1 MGASLGSAVL
11 VSATMSIGMAGG
23 LFVYASEA
31 DERVGAQELLA
42 EDAPANI
49 ALVEADDDV
58 DPADAPDRPLLPIEI
73 ADGADAPLTS
83 IVPAP
88 AALLDE
94 LEEDPDRIILGGQ
107 PPATTTTVPGA
118 APTTTIDAGGIDAG
132 DAGDIAGP
140 TTTVARGQIDDDDAP
155 TTTTTT
161 ARPADQGGEGQP
173 TTTTMLATPPTTAP
187 TTTTTRPAEP
197 IEEPG
202 AGDGYRLVWADEF
215 ESFDTTSWTKE
226 HSTYGD
232 GNNELQCYLP
242 ENVTIVD
249 GVLRLTAT
257 DAPAACP
264 WETRDYGSGMV
275 RTRDK
280 IDWTRGRFEVRA
292 KMPAG
297 QGFWPAA
304 WMSPTDS
311 VYGRWPNSGEI
322 DIVEALGHRTNRII
336 GSLHWMTNDGHRV
349 KNREYFAET
358 GFTGDWHTYSLTWEE
373 GLFIWEVD
381 GIEYH
386 RVDTWD
392 SAVGAGDAPF
402 DQPFYLKLN
411 LAVGGRAPGSPDAT
425 TPFPSHY
432 EIDWVRVYQR

>member
-1 MGASLGSAVL
+1 MSMPLIITTTTTPGVTPTTTRFDDVPALAAPTTAV
-11 VSATMSIGMAGG
+11 AAP
-23 LFVYASEA
+23 
-31 DERVGAQELLA
+31 A
-42 EDAPANI
+42 ED
-49 ALVEADDDV
+49 
-58 DPADAPDRPLLPIEI
+58 
-73 ADGADAPLTS
+73 G
-83 IVPAP
+83 
-88 AALLDE
+88 
-94 LEEDPDRIILGGQ
+94 RI
-107 PPATTTTVPGA
+107 ATTTTVA
-118 APTTTIDAGGIDAG
+118 
-132 DAGDIAGP
+132 
-140 TTTVARGQIDDDDAP
+140 
-155 TTTTTT
+155 
-161 ARPADQGGEGQP
+161 ARPAEPRD
-173 TTTTMLATPPTTAP
+173 AIVS
-187 TTTTTRPAEP
+187 TTTTTRPAAAP
-197 IEEPG
+197 TTTPAGPTTTTTTRPVGPVVDPLDPG
-202 AGDGYRLVWADEF
+202 GYRLVWSDEF
-215 ESFDTTSWTKE
+215 DSFDGTSWTKE

-242 ENVTIVD
+242 ENVNIVD

-257 DAPAACP
+257 DAPAECP
-264 WETRDYGSGMV
+264 WATRDYGSGMV
-275 RTRDK
+275 RTLDK

-336 GSLHWMTNDGHRV
+336 GSLHWMTDNGHRV

-386 RVDTWD
+386 RVDSWE
-392 SAVGAGDAPF
+392 SAVGTGDAPF

-432 EIDWVRVYQR
+432 DIDWVRVYQR